1 MNDCMNAEVRL
12 ALPDLM
18 HGRLSELDTVT
29 MRAHVETCA
38 DCREELRL
46 LQEIRASAPIAPRID
61 IERIVAALP
70 TPMPTVAD
78 QLVASAPGRA
88 RRSSSMMWKMTA
100 VAALLVTGSLTFATA
115 RRQAVIAPAKTASVA
130 VSAPAASPTVSVP
143 APAAAVVVP
152 ATEPRV
158 VASTENAAKS
168 SAGLSL
174 TGGVQDL
181 SDDQLESLVNG
192 LDNVEAIPS
201 GEPEPITIS
210 VDEDGFQ

>member
-1 MNDCMNAEVRL
+1 MNDCMNAEVRD

-18 HGRLSELDTVT
+18 HGRLSDLDKVT

-46 LQEIRASAPIAPRID
+46 LSEIRASAPIAPRID
-61 IERIVAALP
+61 VARIVAALP
-70 TPMPTVAD
+70 IPMPTAAD
-78 QLVASAPGRA
+78 QLVASVPA
-88 RRSSSMMWKMTA
+88 RVRRPSSMLWKLTA

-115 RRQAVIAPAKTASVA
+115 RKQSPA
-130 VSAPAASPTVSVP
+130 APAASRSV
-143 APAAAVVVP
+143 AAAASSPQLAVPVTQSVAVVP
-152 ATEPRV
+152 STSDRV
-158 VASTENAAKS
+158 VANSNTVAGS

-192 LDNVEAIPS
+192 LDNVEALPS
-201 GEPEPITIS
+201 GEPEPMTIA
-210 VDEDGFQ
+210 VDEGGLQ

>member
-1 MNDCMNAEVRL
+1 MNDCMNAEVRD

-18 HGRLSELDTVT
+18 HGRLSDLDKVT

-61 IERIVAALP
+61 VARIVAALP
-70 TPMPTVAD
+70 VPMPAVAD
-78 QLVASAPGRA
+78 QLVASAPGRG
-88 RRSSSMMWKMTA
+88 RRPSSMLWKLTA

-115 RRQAVIAPAKTASVA
+115 GRQTAK
-130 VSAPAASPTVSVP
+130 APAASEAAPVASARASVTSTV
-143 APAAAVVVP
+143 AVIP
-152 ATEPRV
+152 GTGDRV
-158 VASTENAAKS
+158 VAISSTAAKS
-168 SAGLSL
+168 TTGLSL

-192 LDNVEAIPS
+192 LDNVEALPS
-201 GEPEPITIS
+201 GEPEPMSIS
-210 VDEDGFQ
+210 VDEGGFQ